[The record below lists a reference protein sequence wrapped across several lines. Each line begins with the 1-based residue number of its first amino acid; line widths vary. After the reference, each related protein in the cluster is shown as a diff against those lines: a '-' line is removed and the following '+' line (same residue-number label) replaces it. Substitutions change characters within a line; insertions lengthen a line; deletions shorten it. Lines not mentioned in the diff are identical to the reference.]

1 MKQYKEPLRI
11 SFCFFIFIFFFIL
24 VGAMSESAL
33 NRLREVKEKE
43 VEREVEI
50 FRKEHIEKKKT
61 EHVQLIG
68 AIYV

>member
-1 MKQYKEPLRI
+1 
-11 SFCFFIFIFFFIL
+11 
-24 VGAMSESAL
+24 MSESAL